1 LQEILRRVSALP
13 GIESAGITD
22 MLPLDRNR
30 SWGFQAKGRIYRPG
44 ELGGT
49 LVYVI
54 TPGYLRTMGI
64 QLREG
69 RDFSWHDTPTSGHVV
84 IINQA
89 AAHYHWPGQDPVGRL
104 ALIGGRDA
112 RVIGIISNVRESSV
126 EEASSPEMYVPIT
139 QAGPEGA
146 ELVVR
151 SRLPLDSLQSSVMRT
166 LRSMNPGQ
174 PATAFRPIQEIV
186 DHAISPRRFFVVLV
200 ASFAALGLLLA
211 SLGIY
216 GVMSYSV
223 TRRRQEIGIRMALG
237 ATGPRVQL
245 GVLVNA
251 LRMVFVGVAVG
262 TAGSLVA
269 AKWIASLLY
278 GTKPRDPA
286 TFAAIILLLTLVAL
300 VASYIPARRASR
312 LDPMIALRGD

>member
-1 LQEILRRVSALP
+1 
-13 GIESAGITD
+13 

-30 SWGFQAKGRIYRPG
+30 SWGFQAKGRLYRRG
-44 ELGGT
+44 EDLGAM
-49 LVYVI
+49 VYVV
-54 TPGYLRTMGI
+54 TPGYLRTMGM

-69 RDFSWHDTPTSGHVV
+69 RDFSWHDTAKSRRVV

-89 AAHYHWPGQDPVGRL
+89 AARYHWPDQDSVGRI
-104 ALIGGRDA
+104 ALVGGQEA
-112 RVIGIISNVRESSV
+112 RVIGVISNVRESSV
-126 EEASSPEMYVPIT
+126 EEASSPEMYLPMT

-151 SRLPLDSLQSSVMRT
+151 SRLPLNALQSTVMRT
-166 LRSMNPGQ
+166 LRSLNPGQ
-174 PATAFRPIQEIV
+174 PATIFRPIQEIV

-200 ASFAALGLLLA
+200 SSFAALGVLLA

-223 TRRRQEIGIRMALG
+223 TRRKQEIGIRMALG
-237 ATGPRVQL
+237 ATGPRVQFA
-245 GVLVNA
+245 VLADA
-251 LRMVFVGVAVG
+251 LRMAFIGVVLG
-262 TAGSLVA
+262 TLGALAA

-286 TFAAIILLLTLVAL
+286 IFAAMILLLMLVAL

-312 LDPMIALRGD
+312 LDPMIALRDN